1 VYPCA
6 GWTGEAVL
14 NRELDA
20 AQREVVAAEERVLQM
35 GGNVGLLKTLWSSS
49 ATGRAVR
56 IVVVLMA
63 LQQLSGID
71 AVIFY
76 LEEILKGK

>member
-1 VYPCA
+1 M
-6 GWTGEAVL
+6 L